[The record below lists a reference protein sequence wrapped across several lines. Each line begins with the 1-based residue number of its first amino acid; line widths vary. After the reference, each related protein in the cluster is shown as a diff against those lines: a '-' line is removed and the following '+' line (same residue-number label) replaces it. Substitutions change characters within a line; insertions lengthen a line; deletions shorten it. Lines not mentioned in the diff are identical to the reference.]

1 MNSVIVIATHTC
13 PDLDSVAATNLYY
26 RANPEIKGKSEILF
40 LKGGDEN
47 LSGNIDNV
55 VFLDRGRGEFDH
67 RGQNTED
74 TSASMVA
81 KKFKL
86 TEDPVI
92 CKLLK
97 HVDSNDRK
105 GITKPFT
112 VADNIKRMA
121 HNSKISDKQRMQT
134 GLRIVD
140 DVIEF
145 GRLKLKR
152 DPHFVAKIIKSFV
165 DERELT
171 GSRLEKYCRQIQNE
185 RFTRE
190 FDLVEVLSA
199 EREIRGAKSSE
210 EFAKELLEFIA
221 EDELN
226 FWRAIKELRDAKRV
240 GCITMG
246 YSDNPVFN
254 KAARYKGALVIIQKS
269 KIGMYIFFDFK
280 KIKQEWI
287 DNIMAAIRLEEQILQ
302 KKKNLITKFNILKKA
317 ERLREIE
324 EWYYYVSSD
333 QKGGRFILNRSLTA
347 PDPDIPETRISADRM
362 ILIVQSV
369 LRFRDE
375 FDFQRYALNC
385 LKRSGIFSK

>member
-1 MNSVIVIATHTC
+1 
-13 PDLDSVAATNLYY
+13 
-26 RANPEIKGKSEILF
+26 
-40 LKGGDEN
+40 

-67 RGQNTED
+67 HGQNTEN

-86 TEDPVI
+86 TKDPVI
-92 CKLLK
+92 CKFLK
-97 HVDSNDRK
+97 HVDFNDRR
-105 GITKPFT
+105 GITEPFT

-121 HNSKISDKQRMQT
+121 HNSKISDKQRMRM

-152 DPHFVAKIIKSFV
+152 DPLFVAEIIKSFV
-165 DERELT
+165 DEKELA
-171 GSRLEKYCRQIQNE
+171 GSRLEKYCQQIQKE

-190 FDLVEVLSA
+190 FDLVEILSA
-199 EREIRGAKSSE
+199 ERKIRGAKPAK
-210 EFAKELLEFIA
+210 EFAKELLELIA

-226 FWRAIKELRDAKRV
+226 FRKAIKELRDAKRV
-240 GCITMG
+240 DNIIMG

-254 KAARYKGALVIIQKS
+254 KAARYKGASVVIQKS

-280 KIKQEWI
+280 KIKHGWI
-287 DNIMAAIRLEEQILQ
+287 DNVMAVIRLEEQILQ
-302 KKKNLITKFNILKKA
+302 NKKNLITKFSILKKA
-317 ERLREIE
+317 ERLSEIK

-333 QKGGRFILNRSLTA
+333 KNGGRFILNRSLTA
-347 PDPDIPETRISADRM
+347 PDPDIPETKISAERM
-362 ILIVQSV
+362 ISIVRFV
-369 LRFRDE
+369 LRFRDK

-385 LKRSGIFSK
+385 LKRYTTSSK